1 MISGQLELYDTI
13 LPLMM
18 TPIAATST
26 YASEYRDVNN
36 IVFANQHCDWTFFF
50 PLDFAAD

>member
-26 YASEYRDVNN
+26 YASEHRDVTN
-36 IVFANQHCDWTFFF
+36 ILFANQHCDLDIFF
-50 PLDFAAD
+50 LDFAAD